1 MPGFFIFRSFPLH
14 GNAASVVLNK
24 CLCSR

>member
-14 GNAASVVLNK
+14 GYAAPVVLNK